1 MKRQLDVVQVFYRRN
16 KLNFGFTLVLSLIL
30 GVLNLFTAYLFKQ
43 VIDIASGGSI
53 DDVIQLLITAMVYIV
68 IYIVI
73 ANIRKYFRNRYLKR
87 ASVQYK
93 NHCIQRIVEKNI
105 YEYEEEKE
113 AHFLSMLTN
122 DMTIIETDY
131 CMNTIAIAADAF
143 TFLAGVSIMLYFS
156 WELTIAIV
164 LACSFPLLFT
174 GLHGKKV
181 DKTQKLVSDK
191 NIEYISSVSS
201 SLSGFF
207 VIKSFG
213 AETALLNNLKVVNER
228 LEDAKQ
234 SNNGAKIESGIISY
248 TSSFLVTTAVCLLGV
263 FLALKGV
270 ITVSMVVAFIQLL
283 DSALKP
289 IEEIGPLISKRKS
302 AYSLIKRMEDE
313 LSCAATTLKTK
324 SVPKNMEQ
332 IKFCDYGVTLGEK
345 EVLSDINVTFEIGK
359 SYAIVGGSGS
369 GKSTLLRSIQGY
381 YENYHGN
388 LLFGE
393 EEVKNIL
400 PECILNTISVI
411 PQEVFMFDDTI
422 YNNVTMYSD
431 FDSESVEKSIEQAGL
446 KSLVAEKGKEYR
458 CGINGCNLSGGERQR
473 IAIARCLIKKAEVV
487 LMDEATSALDGV
499 LDFQIQSEI
508 AKMRGN
514 TRIVVTH
521 RLSEDVLNLFDEI
534 IVMRGGRIVE
544 KGSYHSLLDRKGYF
558 YSMCQMLS

>member
-1 MKRQLDVVQVFYRRN
+1 M
-16 KLNFGFTLVLSLIL
+16 
-30 GVLNLFTAYLFKQ
+30 
-43 VIDIASGGSI
+43 
-53 DDVIQLLITAMVYIV
+53 
-68 IYIVI
+68 
-73 ANIRKYFRNRYLKR
+73 
-87 ASVQYK
+87 
-93 NHCIQRIVEKNI
+93 
-105 YEYEEEKE
+105 
-113 AHFLSMLTN
+113 
-122 DMTIIETDY
+122 
-131 CMNTIAIAADAF
+131 
-143 TFLAGVSIMLYFS
+143 
-156 WELTIAIV
+156 
-164 LACSFPLLFT
+164 
-174 GLHGKKV
+174 
-181 DKTQKLVSDK
+181 
-191 NIEYISSVSS
+191 
-201 SLSGFF
+201 
-207 VIKSFG
+207 IKSFG

-446 KSLVAEKGKEYR
+446 KSLVAENGKEYR

>member
-1 MKRQLDVVQVFYRRN
+1 M
-16 KLNFGFTLVLSLIL
+16 
-30 GVLNLFTAYLFKQ
+30 
-43 VIDIASGGSI
+43 
-53 DDVIQLLITAMVYIV
+53 
-68 IYIVI
+68 
-73 ANIRKYFRNRYLKR
+73 
-87 ASVQYK
+87 
-93 NHCIQRIVEKNI
+93 
-105 YEYEEEKE
+105 
-113 AHFLSMLTN
+113 
-122 DMTIIETDY
+122 
-131 CMNTIAIAADAF
+131 
-143 TFLAGVSIMLYFS
+143 
-156 WELTIAIV
+156 
-164 LACSFPLLFT
+164 
-174 GLHGKKV
+174 

>member
-1 MKRQLDVVQVFYRRN
+1 MKQTFQQVKSFVEKRATIL
-16 KLNFGFTLVLSLIL
+16 KLIFVLSVLI
-30 GVLNLFTAYLFKQ
+30 F
-43 VIDIASGGSI
+43 
-53 DDVIQLLITAMVYIV
+53 
-68 IYIVI
+68 
-73 ANIRKYFRNRYLKR
+73 
-87 ASVQYK
+87 
-93 NHCIQRIVEKNI
+93 
-105 YEYEEEKE
+105 
-113 AHFLSMLTN
+113 
-122 DMTIIETDY
+122 
-131 CMNTIAIAADAF
+131 
-143 TFLAGVSIMLYFS
+143 
-156 WELTIAIV
+156 
-164 LACSFPLLFT
+164 
-174 GLHGKKV
+174 
-181 DKTQKLVSDK
+181 
-191 NIEYISSVSS
+191 
-201 SLSGFF
+201 
-207 VIKSFG
+207 
-213 AETALLNNLKVVNER
+213 
-228 LEDAKQ
+228 
-234 SNNGAKIESGIISY
+234 
-248 TSSFLVTTAVCLLGV
+248 
-263 FLALKGV
+263 
-270 ITVSMVVAFIQLL
+270 
-283 DSALKP
+283 
-289 IEEIGPLISKRKS
+289 
-302 AYSLIKRMEDE
+302 
-313 LSCAATTLKTK
+313 
-324 SVPKNMEQ
+324 
-332 IKFCDYGVTLGEK
+332 
-345 EVLSDINVTFEIGK
+345 VTFEIGK